1 MRSLLDIY
9 EAIHMDDNDVLDKT
23 AQDLATAVNVNAWFK
38 DHCHDLYDYSVRDG
52 SNDARNFEIVNGKIR
67 IRSANA
73 FSGDHT
79 VDIFKE
85 NLPSFIKFAD
95 PDDERLAF
103 VLCGQEITSVRGLP
117 TNMPK
122 NNITIEYSKGLDFSD
137 CDVKECCGLIIR
149 NCTIKSLKGMPK
161 AKYIKIKEC
170 DGMKIDE
177 KIVSRFSGTPKS
189 KIVIL

>member
-1 MRSLLDIY
+1 MRSIQDIY
-9 EAIHMDDNDVLDKT
+9 EAIHSDDEDVLDKT
-23 AQDLATAVNVNAWFK
+23 AQDLATVASVNNWFK
-38 DHCHDLYDYSVRDG
+38 DHCQDLYDYSVRDS
-52 SNDARNFEIVNGKIR
+52 SNTARNFEIINGKIR

-79 VDIFKE
+79 VEIFKE

-95 PDDERLAF
+95 PEDERLAF

-122 NNITIEYSKGLDFSD
+122 NNLTIEYSNGLDFSD
-137 CDVKECCGLIIR
+137 CDIETCGGLTLR

-161 AKYIKIKEC
+161 AKYIKIKQC
-170 DGMKIDE
+170 DGIKFDE
-177 KIVSRFSGTPKS
+177 KMISRFSGTPRS